1 MYERAGY
8 RTLLGRIRSNVRLYI
23 RKQLELPRQEIAE
36 IIQANLGAVKW
47 FGIALACAFAT
58 LIALVVLVIALVA
71 AALQALGIWA
81 PVVAGLVV
89 FIWFVGLAG
98 LTAYRGY
105 KKLEL
110 RGPTRSIESF
120 KETVRWAKARLLGRT
135 AS

>member
-8 RTLLGRIRSNVRLYI
+8 RTLLGRIRDNVRLYI

-36 IIQANLGAVKW
+36 IIQANLGAAKW
-47 FGIALACAFAT
+47 FGIALAFVFAT
-58 LIALVVLVIALVA
+58 LVAFTFLVVAIIAIWLPLWASALIVFVLFLA
-71 AALQALGIWA
+71 LAALTG
-81 PVVAGLVV
+81 
-89 FIWFVGLAG
+89 FV
-98 LTAYRGY
+98 GY
-105 KKLEL
+105 KKLDL

>member
-8 RTLLGRIRSNVRLYI
+8 RTLLGRIRNNVRLYI

-36 IIQANLGAVKW
+36 IVQANLGAVKW
-47 FGIALACAFAT
+47 FGIAFAFGLAT
-58 LIALVVLVIALVA
+58 LVAFTVLVIGIIAIWLPLWASALIVFVWFIGM
-71 AALQALGIWA
+71 AALTG
-81 PVVAGLVV
+81 
-89 FIWFVGLAG
+89 
-98 LTAYRGY
+98 YRGY